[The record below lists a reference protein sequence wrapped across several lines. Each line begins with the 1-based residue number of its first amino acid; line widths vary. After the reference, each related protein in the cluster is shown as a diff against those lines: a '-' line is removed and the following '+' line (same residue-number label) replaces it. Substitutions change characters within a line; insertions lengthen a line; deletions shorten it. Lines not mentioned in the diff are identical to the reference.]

1 MAAVSPVGR
10 ASGLEP
16 LSVGA
21 DAHTVGVLYE
31 HHSRSVFAYCLSRL
45 GRREDAEDAV
55 QTTFLHAVRGLR
67 RGVVPNVELA
77 WLLGI
82 ARNVC
87 LSRRESAARRGR
99 LELVSDPVDLER
111 APARS
116 GRGEE
121 LIGLQDAL
129 ARLPEKQRQA
139 VLLRDWRGLSYDEV
153 AEQLGV
159 TLANAE
165 TLIFRGRRTLAQLLD
180 EQPSATR
187 RRLASLGNVGSLLA
201 WIKSALTG
209 ASVAAKVVAAAA
221 TVAAVSGT
229 GIAVGTADSATAP
242 KAPATALIPEPRAV
256 VPAVPAPTRVA
267 PRPRP
272 TAAAPAPTSTSTVP
286 APVGARPTV
295 AAPRPAS
302 APPSPPTSTPSSAP
316 PAAAPPATP
325 PPAHAPAAAAPRHPT
340 EPTAP
345 ETPTVQ
351 TTVDKVVP
359 PLPVPVP
366 PLPEVVGS
374 LPVPELPIETPP
386 IVEPVVAALPTVTV
400 TLPPIVPVAPI
411 TVDPKKLLP

>member
-16 LSVGA
+16 LPVGA
-21 DAHTVGVLYE
+21 DAHTVGALYE

-67 RGVVPNVELA
+67 RGVVPTVELA

-116 GRGEE
+116 GRGDE

-139 VLLRDWRGLSYDEV
+139 VLLRDWRGLSYEEV

-180 EQPSATR
+180 EQPSTTR
-187 RRLASLGNVGSLLA
+187 RRLASLGNVGLA
-201 WIKSALTG
+201 ARLDQVG
-209 ASVAAKVVAAAA
+209 AHRCVRRREGRRRRRDRRSRLRDGNRGREGRLRARSQAARSSRRPGAEARRAAHTDTRRRRGAA
-221 TVAAVSGT
+221 PGDHRT
-229 GIAVGTADSATAP
+229 
-242 KAPATALIPEPRAV
+242 PR
-256 VPAVPAPTRVA
+256 RSRS
-267 PRPRP
+267 RPRP
-272 TAAAPAPTSTSTVP
+272 PRSPRGRRSLRPGPHPPLPPPPPRRLRRPQRRAATT
-286 APVGARPTV
+286 
-295 AAPRPAS
+295 
-302 APPSPPTSTPSSAP
+302 
-316 PAAAPPATP
+316 
-325 PPAHAPAAAAPRHPT
+325 PPAHAPTAATPRHTTEPAAPQ
-340 EPTAP
+340 
-345 ETPTVQ
+345 TPTVQ
-351 TTVDKVVP
+351 STVDEVVP

-374 LPVPELPIETPP
+374 LPVPQLPIETPP

-400 TLPPIVPVAPI
+400 TPPPIIPIAPVA
-411 TVDPKKLLP
+411 VDPKKLLP